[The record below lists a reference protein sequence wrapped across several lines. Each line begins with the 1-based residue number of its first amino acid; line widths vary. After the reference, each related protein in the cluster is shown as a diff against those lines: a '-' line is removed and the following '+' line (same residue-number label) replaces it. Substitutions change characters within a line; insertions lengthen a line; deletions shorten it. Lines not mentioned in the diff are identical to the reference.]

1 MIASVR
7 NANGPSMNAFMS
19 GSLARPVMRTGPSS
33 WTSWQAWAPVLGT
46 LRGNAARPVGCKMR
60 RCPACSKQSGMAMA
74 WWPSAV
80 RLTTAGTL
88 RARTSCPAR
97 ACRRKPMP
105 SAWLMR
111 LTAVSCLQGSRA
123 VVSTAA
129 SGSDSVCK
137 CIPIGR
143 SGLPCLMCTLKA
155 CRGRWR
161 PHRAAAPVNHTRPAC
176 LPAYLPVIWPPPAPP
191 MLANMRRTTCDCS
204 GPFTCS
210 SPAVP
215 GVGSPCWRLD

>member
-1 MIASVR
+1 MTASGR

-33 WTSWQAWAPVLGT
+33 WTSWHDWAPVLGT
-46 LRGNAARPVGCKMR
+46 RRGNAARPVGCTMR
-60 RCPACSKQSGMAMA
+60 RRPACSKQSGTAMA

-97 ACRRKPMP
+97 ACRRKLMP
-105 SAWLMR
+105 TAWLMR
-111 LTAVSCLQGSRA
+111 PTAVSCLQGSRT

-129 SGSDSVCK
+129 SGSDSVGK

-143 SGLPCLMCTLKA
+143 SGLPCLMCTLKGVLRTTA
-155 CRGRWR
+155 SIQSRCTCE
-161 PHRAAAPVNHTRPAC
+161 PHTAC
-176 LPAYLPVIWPPPAPP
+176 LPAYLPTIWPPPAPP
-191 MLANMRRTTCDCS
+191 MLANMRCTTCDCS
-204 GPFTCS
+204 GPFACS
-210 SPAVP
+210 SSAVP
-215 GVGSPCWRLD
+215 GVASPRWPLD